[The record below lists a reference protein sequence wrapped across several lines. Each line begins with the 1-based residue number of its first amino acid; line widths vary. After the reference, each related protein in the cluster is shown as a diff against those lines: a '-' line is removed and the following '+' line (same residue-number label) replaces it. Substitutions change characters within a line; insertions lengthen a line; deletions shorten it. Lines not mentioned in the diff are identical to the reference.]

1 MINEFDYVHPLPLH
15 SLSFFVRRLPVHLA
29 LLHGTEHQLDV
40 VRSLLRG
47 MFHNRMESRGLDLW
61 KCDMKR
67 LLKSMETHERDFATR
82 DKLDMLCET
91 VREFMERAFLLDLVV
106 WRTSCAQ
113 IEENS
118 SSKPGALDRVSIGG
132 KSDIIVRD
140 VIPFLENDVS
150 EEFVRKLV
158 NSGY

>member
-1 MINEFDYVHPLPLH
+1 MNSMFIPPLH
-15 SLSFFVRRLPVHLA
+15 SWSFFARRLPVHLA
-29 LLHGTEHQLDV
+29 LLHHGTEHQLDV

-61 KCDMKR
+61 KGDMKR

-91 VREFMERAFLLDLVV
+91 VREFMERAFVLDLVV
-106 WRTSCAQ
+106 WRTSCTQ

-118 SSKPGALDRVSIGG
+118 SSKRGALDRESVGG
-132 KSDIIVRD
+132 GSDIIVRD
-140 VIPFLENDVS
+140 VIPFLEDDPV
-150 EEFVRKLV
+150 EGYIRKIV
-158 NSGY
+158 NAGY

>member
-1 MINEFDYVHPLPLH
+1 
-15 SLSFFVRRLPVHLA
+15 
-29 LLHGTEHQLDV
+29 
-40 VRSLLRG
+40 
-47 MFHNRMESRGLDLW
+47 MESRGLDHW
-61 KCDMKR
+61 KGDMKR

-91 VREFMERAFLLDLVV
+91 VREFVERAFVLDLVV

-118 SSKPGALDRVSIGG
+118 SSKPGALDRESVGG
-132 KSDIIVRD
+132 RSDIIVRD

-150 EEFVRKLV
+150 EEFIRKFV